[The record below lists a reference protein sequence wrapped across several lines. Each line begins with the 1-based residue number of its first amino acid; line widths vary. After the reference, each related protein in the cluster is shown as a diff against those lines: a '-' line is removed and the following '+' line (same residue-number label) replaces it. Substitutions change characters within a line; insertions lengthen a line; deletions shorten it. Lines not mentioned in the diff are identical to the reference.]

1 MCQLRQFLIEFALT
15 NTSYGAILV
24 QVNRQVQRMRVVTF
38 SEARNKLKA
47 ILDRVVN
54 DADYTIITRRD
65 ADDAVVMSLEY
76 FNSLLETVYL
86 LKSPANAAH
95 LERSIA
101 QYKQGEVVEK
111 SLLDE

>member
-1 MCQLRQFLIEFALT
+1 
-15 NTSYGAILV
+15 
-24 QVNRQVQRMRVVTF
+24 MRVVSF
-38 SEARNKLKA
+38 SEARNSLKTV
-47 ILDRVVN
+47 LDHVVE

-65 ADDAVVMSLEY
+65 AEDAVVMSLEY

-101 QYKQGEVVEK
+101 QFRQGKVVERD
-111 SLLDE
+111 LLNE

>member
-1 MCQLRQFLIEFALT
+1 MK
-15 NTSYGAILV
+15 
-24 QVNRQVQRMRVVTF
+24 VVTF
-38 SEARNKLKA
+38 TEARNQLKA

-65 ADDAVVMSLEY
+65 AEDAVVMSLDY
-76 FNSLLETVYL
+76 FNSLLETVHL

-101 QYKQGEVVEK
+101 QYKQGRVTEK
-111 SLLDE
+111 ELLDE

>member
-1 MCQLRQFLIEFALT
+1 MST
-15 NTSYGAILV
+15 
-24 QVNRQVQRMRVVTF
+24 MRVVSF
-38 SEARNKLKA
+38 SEARNSLKTV
-47 ILDRVVN
+47 LDHVVE

-65 ADDAVVMSLEY
+65 AEDAVVMSLEY

-101 QYKQGEVVEK
+101 QFKQGKLVERD
-111 SLLDE
+111 LVDE

>member
-1 MCQLRQFLIEFALT
+1 
-15 NTSYGAILV
+15 
-24 QVNRQVQRMRVVTF
+24 MRVVSF
-38 SEARNKLKA
+38 SEARNSLKTV
-47 ILDRVVN
+47 LDHVVE

-65 ADDAVVMSLEY
+65 AEDAVVMSLEY

-101 QYKQGEVVEK
+101 QFKQGKLVERD
-111 SLLDE
+111 LVDE